1 MAAKPVAQ
9 SAAVIARLRI
19 SCRSGLGFSLNLWH
33 RGGLG
38 HASLCY
44 ELNSLIGGT
53 INPRLPSR
61 AMRFGSTTNR
71 SDEDVP
77 TTHYKDFAEP
87 KPACHD
93 LFRLPQGV
101 SHDSHRH

>member
-1 MAAKPVAQ
+1 MAAKPTAQ
-9 SAAVIARLRI
+9 SAAVIARVQFACQL
-19 SCRSGLGFSLNLWH
+19 GLGSGDDVWQC
-33 RGGLG
+33 GGLR

-44 ELNSLIGGT
+44 ELTSLIAGT
-53 INPRLPSR
+53 INPRLSSR
-61 AMRFGSTTNR
+61 AMRFGSTTNH
-71 SDEDVP
+71 SDEGVS

-101 SHDSHRH
+101 SHVRHRR